1 MGDRALDLAGLGVS
15 RAGELL
21 RTTSAKEAW
30 VAMGGEKSDSESEE
44 MESSDQRMTFG
55 HPRAPL
61 GKKGSTSGERWE
73 TGVDGAGLADGGGG
87 RSASP

>member
-1 MGDRALDLAGLGVS
+1 
-15 RAGELL
+15 
-21 RTTSAKEAW
+21 
-30 VAMGGEKSDSESEE
+30 MGGEKSDSESEE

-61 GKKGSTSGERWE
+61 GKKGSVSRERWE
-73 TGVDGAGLADGGGG
+73 TGVDGIGPTNGGGD